1 MRASRHHP
9 RVPQP
14 QMIDKVHL
22 QLALGILTSL
32 FAGIGYASSGGAKK
46 VTGSTPPINASSKD
60 EADFIQYVASF
71 VSLCLSERAREIKQS
86 AHEIS
91 GQMHIYNSPDHTLTS
106 PFLKQAVPQG
116 EREEGS
122 QALDSGRQETYLFE
136 SQTEKLWEL
145 RVKAIS
151 CVYIL
156 YADVPLHERDKLAQD
171 MPFELMNPI
180 QNYLSAHLDHIT
192 RVPS

>member
-1 MRASRHHP
+1 
-9 RVPQP
+9 
-14 QMIDKVHL
+14 MIDKVHL

>member
-1 MRASRHHP
+1 MVVMYNIMGRQVGSHH
-9 RVPQP
+9 
-14 QMIDKVHL
+14 
-22 QLALGILTSL
+22 LALGILTSL

-71 VSLCLSERAREIKQS
+71 SLLPGSERARNIGRMRHERPEHKHRSETPKQ
-86 AHEIS
+86 
-91 GQMHIYNSPDHTLTS
+91 MLTRRS
-106 PFLKQAVPQG
+106 RKQAVPQG

-122 QALDSGRQETYLFE
+122 QALDSGSQQ
-136 SQTEKLWEL
+136 SNISSDQTEKLWEL

-156 YADVPLHERDKLAQD
+156 YTDVPPRNCDELAWG
-171 MPFELMNPI
+171 MSFELMKPADSK
-180 QNYLSAHLDHIT
+180 LF
-192 RVPS
+192 